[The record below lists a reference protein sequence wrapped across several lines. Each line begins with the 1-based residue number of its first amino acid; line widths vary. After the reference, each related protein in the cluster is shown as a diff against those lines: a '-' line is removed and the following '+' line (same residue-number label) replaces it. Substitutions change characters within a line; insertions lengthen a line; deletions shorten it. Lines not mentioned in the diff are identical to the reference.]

1 MFEHDD
7 IKLKSCPSCINP
19 EDFVDCA
26 QREFSGRTNDM
37 CNTLKE
43 IKNYFLLHEIDSSDV
58 HFIQDIEFLM
68 EDVIK
73 QNRLYYTLWSTHKD
87 TETELKAAKEIIG
100 ELMVEMELAF
110 DDEEDSENE

>member
-1 MFEHDD
+1 MSNYEQ
-7 IKLKSCPSCINP
+7 LK
-19 EDFVDCA
+19 
-26 QREFSGRTNDM
+26 EFSGRTNDM
-37 CNTLKE
+37 RNTLKE
-43 IKNYFLLHEIDSSDV
+43 IQNYFILHELGASEE
-58 HFIQDIEFLM
+58 HFIKDIEFLM

-100 ELMVEMELAF
+100 ELMVETKLAS